1 MPHFKHDCMDP
12 ACCRY
17 AGSIDG
23 RDIYQSGS
31 GSVLVRFGDEGPE
44 YSCYD
49 QGFAE
54 MVAARDPLVKQ
65 AMEMIHTNIRR

>member
-1 MPHFKHDCMDP
+1 MPHYKHDCMDP

-23 RDIYQSGS
+23 RDIYQSS
-31 GSVLVRFGDEGPE
+31 QGSVLIRFGDEGPE

-49 QGFAE
+49 PGFAE
-54 MVAARDPLVKQ
+54 MVAERDPLVKTAL
-65 AMEMIHTNIRR
+65 AMIKTNIRR